1 MGTDKRSVGVSGGGG
16 GGGGEGFRVP
26 WVRGWCGR
34 NIEESTPPF
43 GALDR
48 RSLYGADEPLG
59 DDPWGGSV

>member
-1 MGTDKRSVGVSGGGG
+1 VSGGGG
-16 GGGGEGFRVP
+16 GGGGFRVP